1 MSDRS
6 RRIVWI
12 AIAVCGFAVV
22 VVAAALL
29 LFPPVAN
36 ADLKPFDITGR
47 SPAKPQEPTDY
58 VALPTIVVEP
68 SDSGTQG
75 GSQSS
80 SSGSDTRIV
89 IVSPASGSNT
99 SQSTGGT
106 ASGSTGPAGA
116 APASSVPTQP
126 GTTPAS
132 TETKPVAKP
141 VAPAAPA
148 PAPVTPAVK
157 QPAPPGPTPAAQTT
171 PPAPSKTEPAV
182 KVSPPAP
189 EAASQSSNYWIQVGS
204 FSTKTTA
211 EKLRD
216 EFTARNLSA
225 IITIK
230 DISGKSYYQVKVG
243 PYPSAEEA
251 KKWLLTAK
259 SVPGAS
265 QEAFVTNK

>member
-1 MSDRS
+1 
-6 RRIVWI
+6 
-12 AIAVCGFAVV
+12 
-22 VVAAALL
+22 
-29 LFPPVAN
+29 FPPVAN

-68 SDSGTQG
+68 SGSGTQET
-75 GSQSS
+75 SQNSP
-80 SSGSDTRIV
+80 SGSDTRIV

-99 SQSTGGT
+99 SPSTGSAAPTTSGTTGT
-106 ASGSTGPAGA
+106 APAA
-116 APASSVPTQP
+116 
-126 GTTPAS
+126 

-141 VAPAAPA
+141 AEPPASAPA
-148 PAPVTPAVK
+148 PAKPAVK
-157 QPAPPGPTPAAQTT
+157 QPAPPAPTPAAQAA
-171 PPAPSKTEPAV
+171 PPSPTKTEPAI

-189 EAASQSSNYWIQVGS
+189 EATQAGNYWIQVGS
-204 FSTKTTA
+204 FSSKSTA

-216 EFTARNLSA
+216 EFTSRNLSA